1 METKSPEKE
10 RVCAQGRKI
19 ENTEGRREREGGERR
34 ESGEV
39 GERGTRREN
48 RNKNRS
54 ERTVRD
60 VHEGELRGTGGRE
73 IKEREG

>member
-1 METKSPEKE
+1 MADNGNEPRKGEGMCTREKDRKHSGKKRE
-10 RVCAQGRKI
+10 RVGK
-19 ENTEGRREREGGERR
+19 RR

-54 ERTVRD
+54 ERTR
-60 VHEGELRGTGGRE
+60 R
-73 IKEREG
+73 